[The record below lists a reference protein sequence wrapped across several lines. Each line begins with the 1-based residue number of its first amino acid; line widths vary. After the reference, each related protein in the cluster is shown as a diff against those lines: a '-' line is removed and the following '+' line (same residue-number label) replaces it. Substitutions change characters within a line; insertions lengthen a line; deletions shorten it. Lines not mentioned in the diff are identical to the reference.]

1 MPTHDDISII
11 AGNPADYDS
20 LARFHY
26 RVPKPATCVHT
37 LSATDTTSGE
47 LIGVLTVSMPT
58 LNAPW
63 RQHAWPRLFA
73 HADKRKAAARVN
85 RHLRTISR
93 VIIDPRYRA
102 LGIARRL
109 VEAYLAAP
117 LTRCTEAIAAMGR
130 WCPFFQN
137 AGMRETPVPPSRR
150 ELVLSSVLRRLGLE
164 AWELAD
170 VDRATSAVR
179 ASDEL
184 CAALMKWAAY
194 SRATRRHLIGIE
206 RHDDSFATLAVLAGA
221 SLTARPLVYVSGR

>member
-1 MPTHDDISII
+1 MPTHNDISII
-11 AGNPADYDS
+11 PGRPADYTS

-26 RVPKPATCVHT
+26 RAPKPATCVHT
-37 LSATDTTSGE
+37 LTATDTASGE
-47 LIGVLTVSMPT
+47 LIGVLTISMPT

-63 RQHAWPRLFA
+63 RPAAWPRLFA

-102 LGIARRL
+102 LRIARRL
-109 VEAYLAAP
+109 VETYLAAP
-117 LTRCTEAIAAMGR
+117 LTRCTEAVAAMGR
-130 WCPFFQN
+130 WCPFFLN
-137 AGMRETPVPPSRR
+137 AGMREAPMPTSRR
-150 ELVLSSVLRRLGLE
+150 ELVLSNVLRRLGLE

-170 VDRATSAVR
+170 VDRAASAVR

-184 CAALMKWAAY
+184 CTALMKWAAY

-206 RHDDSFATLAVLAGA
+206 RESESFAALAVLAGA
-221 SLTARPLVYVSGR
+221 SLTARPLVYVSGQ